1 MQETDFSY
9 CLTSELSLN
18 LKFKIIDLK
27 GNFRIPELQLL
38 NNVFY
43 QNLKQQYY
51 ISCQPFSLGKP
62 VCLPCFTSGSE
73 NRTWNEWITFPIE
86 IKDLSLDSFIR
97 IVVYDAYKPRQGI
110 QVAFIDF
117 NLFGDNK
124 TLKKEL
130 HRLVLQTDFQIP
142 KTTVDEKEVKRL
154 DHLMRKY
161 NQGDIQRAWL
171 DNYTL
176 PKIKE
181 YQNQYTKPSLFI
193 YLPVFDFPI
202 VYNEKEYTNV
212 SLRDLDSPLVCFD
225 FEFDNP
231 IESKHRRLN
240 RSHRTNL
247 DKELKPNAKQRDE
260 LNKILRYPPT
270 QTLMDDEKDLVWKF
284 RYYLTKD
291 KKALTKFLKCVI
303 WSDAIETKLAVDIL
317 SSWVSI
323 DIEDA
328 LELLSPAFT
337 NKNVRSFAVSQL
349 ERTSDDELQMYL
361 LQLVQALKFEHSE
374 SPLTAFLI
382 ERSVLNSVLGNYFHW
397 YLMVECEDKV
407 YGRMFAKVAY
417 QFLSKLIQTPDG
429 VNKRDNLRR
438 QGELISSLTQ
448 LSKELRASKEPRPK
462 KVEKLRS
469 FISDPRNGLLS
480 FPPISL
486 PLDPSIQITGL
497 IPEKSNMF
505 KSALLPFYL
514 TFTCLDGQEYPIMFK
529 TGDDLRQDQLVVQIF
544 SLMDRLLRKENLD
557 LKLMPYKVL
566 ATGIDNGMIQFVPSK
581 AIASILSENNNS
593 LIPYLSD
600 SLSNVIEKP
609 TMDSGY
615 CVMTYLLGI
624 GDRHLDNLLLTHSGN
639 LFHIDFGFIL
649 GRDPKPFPPP
659 MKICK
664 EMVDVMGGAN
674 SNNYQTFKS
683 FSFIAFNSL
692 RKNANLILNLF
703 SLMVDANIPDI
714 SIEPDK
720 TVSKVQ
726 ERFRLDL
733 SDEEGIQF
741 FNGLINES
749 IGAYF
754 PQVMEQLHKVV
765 QLFRS

>member
-27 GNFRIPELQLL
+27 
-38 NNVFY
+38 
-43 QNLKQQYY
+43 
-51 ISCQPFSLGKP
+51 
-62 VCLPCFTSGSE
+62 
-73 NRTWNEWITFPIE
+73 
-86 IKDLSLDSFIR
+86 
-97 IVVYDAYKPRQGI
+97 VYDAYKPRQGI

-142 KTTVDEKEVKRL
+142 KTTVDEKEVKRF

-231 IESKHRRLN
+231 IESKHRKLN

-317 SSWVSI
+317 SSWVSV

-733 SDEEGIQF
+733 SDEEGIQY